1 MEQKHL
7 DGNEPVNLTIHV
19 PPVRNG
25 AFLLVVFI
33 GLLLAKLTGWV
44 GWSWW
49 VITLPLW
56 LLPAIYLLVF
66 FVVVY
71 MAVYRAVSNYTATL
85 IPKNEHEG

>member
-7 DGNEPVNLTIHV
+7 DPNEPVNLTISV

-25 AFLLVVFI
+25 ALLLVVFI

-44 GWSWW
+44 SWSWW

-56 LLPAIYLLVF
+56 LIPAIYLLVF

-71 MAVYRAVSNYTATL
+71 LASYRAVRNYTSTL
-85 IPKNEHEG
+85 SPKNEHEG